1 MNESR
6 ARDIIGLTTEKLN
19 EDLVRKLYKK
29 LALIYH
35 PDKGGNEE
43 TFKRLNTA
51 YEYLLEKIRTTPGPS
66 YQPSAQSKTNPGTSN
81 QPPKTNP
88 GTSNQPPKT
97 NPGTSNQ
104 PPKTNP
110 GTSNQPPK
118 TNPDQST
125 EDIRDYLF
133 GIKKCLYD
141 GCNTKID
148 GIEATFGKLYCV
160 QHSKAS
166 IRKTS
171 NECCSYILKSGQ
183 RCKKKALLGF
193 TRCILHYKNP
203 ENEAKTS
210 GYKFIIP
217 VIVQSASVCVTINH
231 INQDTNLSVDDKI
244 DIQVKKMAY
253 TKILSRYGVIFDESN
268 MLGEVYYLKGR
279 KLHPMYV

>member
-1 MNESR
+1 M
-6 ARDIIGLTTEKLN
+6 
-19 EDLVRKLYKK
+19 
-29 LALIYH
+29 
-35 PDKGGNEE
+35 
-43 TFKRLNTA
+43 
-51 YEYLLEKIRTTPGPS
+51 
-66 YQPSAQSKTNPGTSN
+66 
-81 QPPKTNP
+81 
-88 GTSNQPPKT
+88 
-97 NPGTSNQ
+97 
-104 PPKTNP
+104 
-110 GTSNQPPK
+110 
-118 TNPDQST
+118 
-125 EDIRDYLF
+125 
-133 GIKKCLYD
+133 YD

-210 GYKFIIP
+210 DYKFIIP

-268 MLGEVYYLKGR
+268 MLGEVYCLKGR